1 LLKIAEEFSLKSS
14 PNHLYQSNNY
24 AIQHLQAQRGDKAVT
39 YQTLLYEKKD
49 GIGTVTIN
57 RPEALNAFNST
68 VYNELY
74 DIFEAIEKDTDVRV
88 VILRGSGEKAFAA
101 GSDVAEMANMN
112 TLEIQKFMA
121 TIRKASDRIYSLSK
135 PTIAAIS
142 GYALGGG
149 NELAMC
155 CDLRIASEKA
165 RFGQPEI
172 NLGLI
177 PGAGG
182 TQRLPRLIGAAK
194 AKEMIFLGDMIDA
207 ATALNLGL
215 VNQVVPPEKLME
227 EAASWAAKL
236 ASKSAPV
243 LAMAKLAINTG
254 IDTDMD
260 SGLDME
266 ARCDALCF
274 ATEDQKEGMK
284 AFLEKRKAIFKNK

>member
-1 LLKIAEEFSLKSS
+1 M
-14 PNHLYQSNNY
+14 
-24 AIQHLQAQRGDKAVT
+24 T
-39 YQTLLYEKKD
+39 YKTLLYEKAN
-49 GIGTVTIN
+49 GIGVVTLN
-57 RPEALNAFNST
+57 RPEALNALNST
-68 VYNELY
+68 VYTELY
-74 DIFEAIEKDTDVRV
+74 DVFEAIENDEEVRA
-88 VILRGSGEKAFAA
+88 VILRGNGEKAFAA

-112 TLEIQKFMA
+112 TLEVQKFMA
-121 TIRKASDRIYSLSK
+121 TIRKASDRIYNLTK

-177 PGAGG
+177 PGASG
-182 TQRLPRLIGAAK
+182 TQRLPRLIGVAK

-207 ATALNLGL
+207 ATALNIGL
-215 VNQVVPPEKLME
+215 VNKVVPPEKVME
-227 EAASWAAKL
+227 EAMAWAAKL
-236 ASKSAPV
+236 ASKSSPV
-243 LAMAKLAINTG
+243 LAMAKMAINTG
-254 IDTDMD
+254 IDTDIN
-260 SGLDME
+260 SGLNME

-284 AFLEKRKAIFKNK
+284 AFLEKRKVVFKNK

>member
-1 LLKIAEEFSLKSS
+1 
-14 PNHLYQSNNY
+14 
-24 AIQHLQAQRGDKAVT
+24 VT

-49 GIGTVTIN
+49 GIGTVTLN
-57 RPEALNAFNST
+57 RPEALNALNSD

-74 DIFEAIEKDTDVRV
+74 DVFEKIEHDEKVRV
-88 VILRGSGEKAFAA
+88 VVLTGSGDRAFAA
-101 GSDVAEMANMN
+101 GSDVVEMANMN

-121 TIRKASDRIYSLSK
+121 TIRKASDRIYTLTK
-135 PTIAAIS
+135 PTIAAIH

-149 NELAMC
+149 CELSMC

-182 TQRLPRLIGAAK
+182 TQRLSRLIGAAK
-194 AKEMIFLGDMIDA
+194 AKEMIYLGDRIDA
-207 ATALNLGL
+207 ATALNLRL
-215 VNQVVPPEKLME
+215 VNKVVPPDKLME
-227 EAASWAAKL
+227 EAMDWAKKL
-236 ASKSAPV
+236 AGKSGPV
-243 LAMAKLAINTG
+243 LAMAKAAINAG
-254 IDTDMD
+254 IDTDLQ

-266 ARCDALCF
+266 AKCDALCF

-284 AFLEKRKAIFKNK
+284 AFLEKREAVFKNK

>member
-1 LLKIAEEFSLKSS
+1 
-14 PNHLYQSNNY
+14 
-24 AIQHLQAQRGDKAVT
+24 VT

-57 RPEALNAFNST
+57 RPEALNALNST

-74 DIFEAIEKDTDVRV
+74 EVFEAIEKDDEVRA

-101 GSDVAEMANMN
+101 GSDVAEMSNMN

-121 TIRKASDRIYSLSK
+121 TIRKASDRVSSLSK

-155 CDLRIASEKA
+155 CDLRISSEKA

-215 VNQVVPPEKLME
+215 VNKVVPPEKLME
-227 EAASWAAKL
+227 EALAWAAKL
-236 ASKSAPV
+236 AAKSAPV

-254 IDTDMD
+254 LNTDIN

-284 AFLEKRKAIFKNK
+284 AFLEKRKAAFKNK

>member
-1 LLKIAEEFSLKSS
+1 
-14 PNHLYQSNNY
+14 
-24 AIQHLQAQRGDKAVT
+24 VT

-49 GIGTVTIN
+49 GIGIVTIN
-57 RPEALNAFNST
+57 RPEALNALNST

-74 DIFEAIEKDTDVRV
+74 DLFEAIESDADVRA

-112 TLEIQKFMA
+112 TLEVQKFMA
-121 TIRKASDRIYSLSK
+121 TIRKASDRVYSLTK

-177 PGAGG
+177 PGASG
-182 TQRLPRLIGAAK
+182 TQRLPRLIGVAK

-207 ATALNLGL
+207 ATALSLGL
-215 VNQVVPPEKLME
+215 VNKVVLPEKLME
-227 EAASWAAKL
+227 EAMAWATKL
-236 ASKSAPV
+236 VSKSGPV
-243 LAMAKLAINTG
+243 LAMAKMAINTG
-254 IDTDMD
+254 IDTDIN
-260 SGLDME
+260 SGLNIE

-284 AFLEKRKAIFKNK
+284 AFLEKRKVVFKNK